1 MLRRMLI
8 SALAH
13 AFVLHGCGGSSET
26 AATGGATTSGTE
38 VPNGATVR
46 APPSIVV
53 RNAGAEPRRALRY
66 RFTEGQ
72 MESLAMRMRMRIQLS
87 NGSAPLPIIAM
98 PEMTGHVTLGPVHVR
113 EDGLFDVPYRI
124 SSFEMAEGGDLPAQ
138 AVEAI
143 RRELR
148 SMEGIEGS
156 QRMDDRGRIVYVFMQ
171 VPETAP
177 ESARQTLEQMQRSL
191 EQITFALPEEPLGIG
206 AELDVTMQI
215 QGPPVTMTQVLHV
228 RLDEM
233 NGEALTV
240 STTLEQRADEQPMT
254 GPAGADV
261 QLLSMAGEGASRLEV
276 SLERL
281 VPMGTFEVRVQSVVR
296 ASMNG
301 QTATVTTRM
310 QVEGDYA
317 PTR

>member
-1 MLRRMLI
+1 MQRRMLLA
-8 SALAH
+8 ALAL
-13 AFVLHGCGGSSET
+13 ALLGCGGSSET
-26 AATGGATTSGTE
+26 DTTNGATTSGSE
-38 VPNGATVR
+38 LPEGASVR

-53 RNAGAEPRRALRY
+53 RSAGAEPRRAIRY

-72 MESLAMRMRMRIQLS
+72 MESLAMRMRMRIQLD
-87 NGSAPLPIIAM
+87 NGGTPLPIIAM

-113 EDGLFDVPYRI
+113 ADGLYDVPFRI
-124 SSFEMAEGGDLPAQ
+124 SSFEMGEGGDLPAQ

-143 RRELR
+143 RGELR
-148 SMEGIEGS
+148 SMEGIAGS
-156 QRMDDRGRIVYVFMQ
+156 QRMDDRGRVSYVHME

-177 ESARQTLEQMQRSL
+177 QSARQTLEQMQRSI
-191 EQITFALPEEPLGIG
+191 EQITFALPEEPLGVG

-215 QGPPVTMTQVLHV
+215 AGPPVALTQVVHM
-228 RLDEM
+228 RIDAMEDDT
-233 NGEALTV
+233 LTV
-240 STTLEQRADEQPMT
+240 AATLEQRADEQPMA
-254 GPAGADV
+254 GPAGAEV
-261 QLLSMAGEGASRLEV
+261 TLLTMAGEGQSRLEV

-281 VPMGTFEVRVQSVVR
+281 VPMGTFLLRVQSVVR
-296 ASMNG
+296 ATLNG